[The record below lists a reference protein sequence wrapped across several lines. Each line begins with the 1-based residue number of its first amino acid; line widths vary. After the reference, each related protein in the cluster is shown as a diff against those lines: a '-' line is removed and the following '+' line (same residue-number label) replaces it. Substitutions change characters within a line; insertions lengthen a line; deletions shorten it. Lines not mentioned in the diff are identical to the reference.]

1 MSLKIEWTLMR
12 RFFWNQEALSTRSSL
27 FAMLGI
33 ALGVSVLYV
42 ALSVM
47 SGFEKTL
54 KQSLMD
60 VRGHLTVVKRT
71 SQQEPWQELFKK
83 VQNLDSR
90 VLNGT
95 PFLTLEGVTAGL
107 GIVQGVLIQGL
118 DEKTFDDVIKLRERL
133 VQGKVDISKNDEG
146 VSGALIGTDLASR
159 MGKTIGDKISVVVP
173 RFGDLDTSGYRRS
186 VGQFEIRGILDLG
199 KFEWNERLVVIR
211 LPEAQKLGEV
221 KNRYAGVMLTVE
233 DPELAEA
240 MSTELVTKL
249 GAPHWVRD
257 WKSEHE
263 NTFAAV
269 KIERRIIFFVVFIIL
284 IVAAF
289 SLASN
294 LLLQTLQKSSEIAVL
309 KSLGMRRT
317 SVIRLF
323 LMQGLFL
330 GLSGIALGFLLGG
343 LFRWLLTV
351 YQSHWGLIAGS
362 VYKVSHIDLSVR
374 SADLFWITFST
385 LFISV
390 VSGLIPAIRAA
401 QKLPGEGLKYE

>member
-1 MSLKIEWTLMR
+1 
-12 RFFWNQEALSTRSSL
+12 
-27 FAMLGI
+27 
-33 ALGVSVLYV
+33 
-42 ALSVM
+42 
-47 SGFEKTL
+47 
-54 KQSLMD
+54 
-60 VRGHLTVVKRT
+60 
-71 SQQEPWQELFKK
+71 
-83 VQNLDSR
+83 
-90 VLNGT
+90 
-95 PFLTLEGVTAGL
+95 
-107 GIVQGVLIQGL
+107 
-118 DEKTFDDVIKLRERL
+118 
-133 VQGKVDISKNDEG
+133 
-146 VSGALIGTDLASR
+146 
-159 MGKTIGDKISVVVP
+159 
-173 RFGDLDTSGYRRS
+173 

>member
-1 MSLKIEWTLMR
+1 MNLKIEWTLMR

-60 VRGHLTVVKRT
+60 VRGHLTVVKRS
-71 SQQEPWQELFKK
+71 SQQDPWQELFQK
-83 VQNLDSR
+83 VKYLDPR
-90 VLNGT
+90 VLSGT
-95 PFLTLEGVTAGL
+95 PFLTLEGVTAGQ
-107 GIVQGVLIQGL
+107 GVVQGVLIQGL

-133 VQGKVDISKNDEG
+133 IQGKINISKNEEG
-146 VSGALIGTDLASR
+146 ISGALIGTDLAAR
-159 MGKTIGDKISVVVP
+159 MGKTVGDKISVVVP

-221 KNRYAGVMLTVE
+221 KNRYAGVMLTVD
-233 DPELAEA
+233 DPELAEV
-240 MSTELVTKL
+240 MSTELVSKL

-269 KIERRIIFFVVFIIL
+269 QIERRIIFFVVFIIL

-309 KSLGMRRT
+309 KSLGMRRV

-343 LFRWLLTV
+343 LFRWVLTI
-351 YQSHWGLIAGS
+351 YQSQWGLIAGS

-374 SADLFWITFST
+374 SVDLFWITFST
-385 LFISV
+385 LLISV
-390 VSGLIPAIRAA
+390 VSGFVPAIRAA

>member
-1 MSLKIEWTLMR
+1 MNLKIEWTLMR

-27 FAMLGI
+27 FAMLGV

-47 SGFEKTL
+47 SGYEKTL

-71 SQQEPWQELFKK
+71 SQQDPWQELFQK
-83 VQNLDSR
+83 VKDLDSR

-95 PFLTLEGVTAGL
+95 PFLTLEGVTAGQGL
-107 GIVQGVLIQGL
+107 VQGVLIQGL
-118 DEKTFDDVIKLRERL
+118 DEKTFDDVIKLRDRL
-133 VQGKVDISKNDEG
+133 TQGNIDISKNDEG
-146 VSGALIGTDLASR
+146 LSGALIGTDLASR

-233 DPELAEA
+233 DPDLAESMA
-240 MSTELVTKL
+240 TELVAKL

-269 KIERRIIFFVVFIIL
+269 QIERRIIFFVVFIIL

-309 KSLGMRRT
+309 KSLGMRRS

-343 LFRWLLTV
+343 LFRWILTI

-374 SADLFWITFST
+374 SLDLFWITFST
-385 LFISV
+385 LLISV
-390 VSGLIPAIRAA
+390 ISGFVPAIRAA
-401 QKLPGEGLKYE
+401 QRLPGEGLKYE

>member
-1 MSLKIEWTLMR
+1 MNLKIEWTLMR

-60 VRGHLTVVKRT
+60 VRGHLTVVKRS
-71 SQQEPWQELFKK
+71 SQQDPWQELFQK
-83 VQNLDSR
+83 VKDLDPR

-95 PFLTLEGVTAGL
+95 PFLTLEGVTAGQ
-107 GIVQGVLIQGL
+107 GVVQGVLIQGL

-133 VQGKVDISKNDEG
+133 IQGKIDISKNQEG
-146 VSGALIGTDLASR
+146 ISGALIGTDLAAR

-221 KNRYAGVMLTVE
+221 KNRYAGVMLTVD
-233 DPELAEA
+233 DPELAEI
-240 MSTELVTKL
+240 MSTELVSKL

-269 KIERRIIFFVVFIIL
+269 QIERRIIFFVVFIIL
-284 IVAAF
+284 VVAAF

-309 KSLGMRRT
+309 KSLGMRRI

-343 LFRWLLTV
+343 LFRWVLTI
-351 YQSHWGLIAGS
+351 YQSQWGLIAGS

-374 SADLFWITFST
+374 SVDLFWITFST
-385 LFISV
+385 LLISV
-390 VSGLIPAIRAA
+390 VSGCVPAIRAA

>member
-1 MSLKIEWTLMR
+1 MNIKIEWTLMR

-71 SQQEPWQELFKK
+71 SQQDPWQELFKK
-83 VQNLDSR
+83 VKDLDSR
-90 VLNGT
+90 VLQGT
-95 PFLTLEGVTAGL
+95 PFLTLEGVTAGQ
-107 GIVQGVLIQGL
+107 GVVQGVLIQGL

-133 VQGKVDISKNDEG
+133 IQGKIDISKNEEG
-146 VSGALIGTDLASR
+146 VSGALIGTDLAGR

-211 LPEAQKLGEV
+211 LPEAQKLGEI
-221 KNRYAGVMLTVE
+221 KNRYAGVMLTVD
-233 DPELAEA
+233 DPEAAEA

-269 KIERRIIFFVVFIIL
+269 QIERRIIFFVVFIIL

-309 KSLGMRRT
+309 KSLGMRRK

-330 GLSGIALGFLLGG
+330 GLSGIALGFSLGG
-343 LFRWLLTV
+343 LFRWVLTI

-374 SADLFWITFST
+374 SIDLFWITFST
-385 LFISV
+385 LLISV
-390 VSGLIPAIRAA
+390 VSGLLPALRAA

>member
-1 MSLKIEWTLMR
+1 MNLKIEWTLIR

-71 SQQEPWQELFKK
+71 GQQDPWQELFKK
-83 VQNLDSR
+83 VKDLDSR
-90 VLNGT
+90 ILNGT
-95 PFLTLEGVTAGL
+95 PFLSLEGVTATQ

-118 DEKTFDDVIKLRERL
+118 DEETFDDVIKLRDRL
-133 VQGKVDISKNDEG
+133 IQGKIDISKNEEG
-146 VSGALIGTDLASR
+146 VSGALIGTDLADR

-221 KNRYAGVMLTVE
+221 KNRYAGIMLTVE
-233 DPELAEA
+233 DPEMAES
-240 MSTELVTKL
+240 MSTELVAQL

-269 KIERRIIFFVVFIIL
+269 QIERRIIFFVVFIIL

-309 KSLGMRRT
+309 KSLGMTRFQ
-317 SVIRLF
+317 VIRLF

-343 LFRWLLTV
+343 VSRWILTI

-374 SADLFWITFST
+374 SIDLFWIASST
-385 LFISV
+385 LLVSV
-390 VSGLIPAIRAA
+390 VSGFVPAFRAA

>member
-1 MSLKIEWTLMR
+1 MNLKIEWTLMR

-71 SQQEPWQELFKK
+71 SQQDPWQELFKK
-83 VQNLDSR
+83 VQGLDSR

-95 PFLTLEGVTAGL
+95 PFLTLEGVTAGQ

-233 DPELAEA
+233 DPELAEV

-269 KIERRIIFFVVFIIL
+269 QIERRIIFFVVFIIL

-343 LFRWLLTV
+343 LFRWVLTI

-385 LFISV
+385 LLISV